1 MHFIPLCWCL
11 LGRSFC
17 PLGPLSRNCLTS
29 PAPSSQPLQLLFFRA
44 QSRFLQK
51 APLCRVRPALS
62 SKQHVLGPRPW
73 SLCPVSAISLCGL
86 RPGSQRLSQAG
97 CPHNAALQKSLHL
110 LSVAWSQL
118 KSDLAKGPLGP
129 EPSPC
134 PGTKGIPAPA
144 AVRRGRAS
152 GCRISYL
159 ASGWSVHLLPGP
171 GAPCGQGPL
180 CPPLSWTCP
189 WCLTSPAAL
198 CSPHKLNENLDE
210 ARCRGEEEPGRG
222 GGQTL

>member
-1 MHFIPLCWCL
+1 MRFIPLCWCL

-73 SLCPVSAISLCGL
+73 SLCPVSVISLCGL

-118 KSDLAKGPLGP
+118 KSNLAKGPLGP

-134 PGTKGIPAPA
+134 PGTKGIPAP
-144 AVRRGRAS
+144 R
-152 GCRISYL
+152 
-159 ASGWSVHLLPGP
+159 PP
-171 GAPCGQGPL
+171 GAALLGLGMVCSSAP
-180 CPPLSWTCP
+180 WTRGSLRAGTAVSSCF
-189 WCLTSPAAL
+189 LDTSVVPHVAPGAL
-198 CSPHKLNENLDE
+198 
-210 ARCRGEEEPGRG
+210 
-222 GGQTL
+222 